1 MVLSPAQQRLAGAG
15 GPADAT
21 PPRAVLWHDLECAS
35 YTADLPLW
43 EQLAREAGAG
53 PGSGRAILDIGAGTG
68 RVALALA
75 RGGHGVCA
83 LDRDAELLDALRE
96 RAAGLPV
103 GPICADARSFELERR
118 DFALCIAPMQT
129 VQLLGGSAGRLQFLA
144 RARSHLRPG
153 GLLACAIVTAF
164 DTFDCGAGDPAPA
177 PETVRFGQ
185 VTYSS
190 HPLCVRTEGQRV
202 VIERE
207 RRLTVVGQT
216 LGESNRV
223 ALDLFSAAELERE
236 GAQVGLQAAPAR
248 ALGATAEHVGSEVVV
263 LRA

>member
-1 MVLSPAQQRLAGAG
+1 MVVSPAPQRSAGPAGAAG
-15 GPADAT
+15 AT
-21 PPRAVLWHDLECAS
+21 PPRGVIWHDLECAT

-43 EQLAREAGAG
+43 EELAREAGAG
-53 PGSGRAILDIGAGTG
+53 PDSGRPILDIGAGSG
-68 RVALALA
+68 RVTLALA
-75 RGGHGVCA
+75 RSGHRVCA

-96 RAAGLPV
+96 RAAGLAV
-103 GPICADARSFELERR
+103 EPIRADARSFALERR

-129 VQLLGGSAGRLQFLA
+129 VQLLGGSSGRLEFLE
-144 RARSHLRPG
+144 RARLHMRPG
-153 GLLACAIVTAF
+153 GMLACAIVTDF

-177 PETVRFGQ
+177 PETARFGQ

-190 HPLCVRTEGQRV
+190 HPLCVRTEAQRV

-207 RRLTVVGQT
+207 RRLTVVGET
-216 LGESNRV
+216 LGERNII
-223 ALDLFSAAELERE
+223 ALDLFSAAQLERE

-248 ALGATAEHVGSEVVV
+248 ALAATAEHVGSEVVV